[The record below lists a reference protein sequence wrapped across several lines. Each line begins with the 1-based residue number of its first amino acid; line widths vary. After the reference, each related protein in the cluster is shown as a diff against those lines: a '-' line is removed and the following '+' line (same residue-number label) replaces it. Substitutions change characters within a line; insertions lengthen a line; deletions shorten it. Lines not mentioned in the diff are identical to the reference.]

1 MTDKFDRKKNKNNE
15 ILNFG
20 QHTTRAPVRWGDER
34 VLLRLLFQVG
44 FT

>member
-1 MTDKFDRKKNKNNE
+1 MIDKFDKKINKNNK

-20 QHTTRAPVRWGDER
+20 QHRTRAPVRWGDER
-34 VLLRLLFQVG
+34 VLLRLLSQVG